1 MTRHINRTHKITLYP
16 TPEQRRTLARNAGY
30 PRLVY
35 NWTLGYHER
44 TRDAGDP
51 CDPSQLFT
59 FWNAARTAAY
69 PWSDELSQ
77 NAAKH
82 AVYALEK
89 AIKASEDTNRKNEF
103 PKLHRRKERVAFR
116 AASGAGNVKFED
128 KAIKLPGI
136 GAILTREDLRFPGSI
151 LTVTAEREAGRWFAC
166 VTVECEPP
174 EACPGTELIGV
185 DVGGRKIAAC
195 SDGTT
200 YPVPKA
206 LRHQWGKIR
215 RYRKH
220 LARQTKGSA
229 QRRCMLRK
237 LRRATY
243 RAACL
248 REDAQHRVANE
259 IFAKGR
265 TVVLETL
272 DFSALME
279 KGGKRCARRISA
291 AAMRRMQR
299 KITYRY
305 EAAGVK
311 VIKAPPGFAST
322 QICSGCE
329 NPKTGKMRLRDEET
343 YECHRC
349 GLVIDRDVNAAINL
363 ERYGEKRCM

>member
-1 MTRHINRTHKITLYP
+1 MTRHIIRRTHKITLYP

-44 TRDAGDP
+44 TL

-59 FWNAARTAAY
+59 FWDAARTAAY

-89 AIKASEDTNRKNEF
+89 AIKASEDTNRKNDI

-116 AASGAGNVKFED
+116 AASGADTVKFEGMG
-128 KAIKLPGI
+128 IKLPGI
-136 GAILTREDLRFPGSI
+136 GAILTREDLRFRGCI
-151 LTVTAEREAGRWFAC
+151 LTVTVEREAGRWFAC
-166 VTVECEPP
+166 VTVECKAP

-200 YPVPKA
+200 YPAPKA

-248 REDAQHRVANE
+248 REEAQHQAANK

-279 KGGKRCARRISA
+279 KGGKRCARGISA

-305 EAAGVK
+305 EAVGVK
-311 VIKAPPGFAST
+311 VIKAPPGFASS
-322 QICSGCE
+322 QICSDCG
-329 NPKTGKMRLRDEET
+329 NPRTGKMRLRDEEE
-343 YECHRC
+343 YKCHRC
-349 GLVIDRDVNAAINL
+349 GLVIDRDVNAGKNL
-363 ERYGEKRCM
+363 KRYGQEHGL